1 MARHLPH
8 RSHRLLELDLTQPL
22 ADPQPGDPLAQLR
35 ARNRRQ
41 LRPTIRALYEAAHDP
56 RVVALV
62 AKVGGPLTWATMQE
76 LRGAVRAFAD
86 GGKPTV
92 AWAETFSEAPFGTV
106 AYALANAFDEV
117 WLQPGGGLGLLGVAV
132 ETTFLRGTLDKLGVE
147 PELEQ
152 RYEYKNAAD
161 TFTRTGLTEAHR
173 ESLEALSASV
183 YADALATI
191 AAGRKMSTDRIRTLV
206 DAGPWTAAEALEARL
221 VDRLGYRDE
230 VLATVR
236 GRVGEDTE
244 LLFAD
249 RWRPRRRLRPPALH
263 RRHLALV
270 EIRGAIGSGRSRP
283 SPLGPQVGS
292 DTVATELRTAL
303 ADERVGAVVLRV
315 DSPGGSAVASEVIW
329 REVCR
334 VRDAGKPV
342 VVSMGDVA
350 GSGGY
355 YVSCP
360 ADTIVALPATLT
372 GSIGVLSGKFV
383 TADLLD
389 RVGLSTGVVEQGAR
403 SRMWSP
409 RRRFTEAERER
420 LNAGIDAVYADF
432 VAKVAAGRGRTVAE
446 IEPIARGRVW
456 TGREAQERGLVDEL
470 GGLRE
475 AARIA
480 RRLADL
486 PEDAPIEPAIHLPWP
501 ARLGT
506 PRNSDDPRALV
517 RAAAP
522 SVDDLTALLGAGGLE
537 LRMPDL
543 RLR

>member
-1 MARHLPH
+1 MARHPLH
-8 RSHRLLELDLTQPL
+8 RPRLVLELDLTHAL
-22 ADPQPGDPLAQLR
+22 VDPQPGDALAQLR
-35 ARNRRQ
+35 ARNRRH
-41 LRPTIRALYEAAHDP
+41 LRPTLRALHEAVEDP
-56 RVVALV
+56 RVVGLV
-62 AKVGGPLTWATMQE
+62 ARVGGPLTWATMQE

-92 AWAETFSEAPFGTV
+92 AWAESFSEAWFGTV
-106 AYALANAFDEV
+106 GYALANVFGEI
-117 WLQPGGGLGLLGVAV
+117 WLQPGGGLGLLGVAL
-132 ETTFLRGTLDKLGVE
+132 ETTFLRGSLDKLGVE
-147 PELEQ
+147 PQLEQ
-152 RYEYKNAAD
+152 RHEYKNAAD
-161 TFTRTGLTEAHR
+161 TFTRTEFTQAHR

-183 YADALATI
+183 YADVLATI
-191 AAGRKMSTDRIRTLV
+191 AAGRKMSTERIRELV
-206 DAGPWTAAEALEARL
+206 DSGPRTAAEALEARL

-230 VLATVR
+230 VLAAVR
-236 GRVGEDTE
+236 ERVGADTE

-249 RWRPRRRLRPPALH
+249 RWRPRPRLRLPARH
-263 RRHLALV
+263 RRRLALV
-270 EIRGAIGSGRSRP
+270 EVRGAIGPGRSRP
-283 SPLGPQVGS
+283 SPLGAQVGS
-292 DTVATELRTAL
+292 DTVATELRAAL
-303 ADERVGAVVLRV
+303 ADDQVAGVLLRV
-315 DSPGGSAVASEVIW
+315 DSPGGSAIASEVIW

-360 ADTIVALPATLT
+360 ADKIVALPATLT

-383 TADLLD
+383 TADLLE
-389 RVGLSTGVVEQGAR
+389 RVGLSTGVVEQGER

-409 RRRFTEAERER
+409 RRGFTDEERER
-420 LNAGIDAVYADF
+420 LNVGIDAIYADF

-456 TGREAQERGLVDEL
+456 TGRQAYERGLVDEL
-470 GGLRE
+470 GGLRD
-475 AARIA
+475 AVRLA

-486 PEDAPIEPAIHLPWP
+486 PDDAPLEPAIHLGWP

-506 PRNSDDPRALV
+506 PRNSDDPRALA
-517 RAAAP
+517 RAAVPA
-522 SVDDLTALLGAGGLE
+522 VGDVAGLLRAGGIE
-537 LRMPDL
+537 LRMPDI